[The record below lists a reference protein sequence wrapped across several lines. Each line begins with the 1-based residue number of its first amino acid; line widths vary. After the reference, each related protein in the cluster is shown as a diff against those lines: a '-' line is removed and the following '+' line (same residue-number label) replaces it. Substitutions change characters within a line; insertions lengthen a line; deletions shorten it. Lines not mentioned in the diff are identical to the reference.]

1 MLNNILNIFQGL
13 ILIKIAFLIICALY
27 VVFLFILHNQT
38 KAMERVINDDGASA
52 GLDLI
57 SLVNAIAGIS
67 LFVAALI
74 IL

>member
-38 KAMERVINDDGASA
+38 KAMQRVINDDGASA